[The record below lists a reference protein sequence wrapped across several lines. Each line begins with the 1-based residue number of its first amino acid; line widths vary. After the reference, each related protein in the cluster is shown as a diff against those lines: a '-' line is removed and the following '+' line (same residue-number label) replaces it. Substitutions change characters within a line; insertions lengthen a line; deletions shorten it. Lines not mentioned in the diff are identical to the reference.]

1 MLAAINFATRNT
13 DMPPPSA
20 TLCRRRK
27 RIIRAEGVL
36 SKSKFLKTPA
46 GASLRWAYWRPFRNT
61 FPAPIRRLKEAR
73 FWGHLTL

>member
-1 MLAAINFATRNT
+1 VPGATGLLRSLLAAINLATRNT

-36 SKSKFLKTPA
+36 SKSKFLKTRFA
-46 GASLRWAYWRPFRNT
+46 GTSIYNSTR
-61 FPAPIRRLKEAR
+61 ESSQ
-73 FWGHLTL
+73 